1 MSQELLSI
9 AVQNGKAKDV
19 AALVE
24 QGLAAGETA
33 QSLLSGLLDGMGVIG
48 EKFKNNEVFVPEVL
62 IAARALNRGTALL
75 KAQLVAE
82 GVQPLGTA
90 VIGTV
95 MGDQH
100 DIGKNLV
107 KMMFEGAGLKV
118 VDLGVD
124 VSPEAFV
131 AAVKEHNP
139 QILGMS
145 SLLTTTMGSQKD
157 VVAALEAAGLREQVK
172 IMVGG
177 APVTQAFCD
186 EIGADA
192 YTADAASAAEVAK
205 AFVTA

>member
-1 MSQELLSI
+1 MSRELLSI

-33 QSLLSGLLDGMGVIG
+33 QSLLSGLLDGMGIVG

-75 KAQLVAE
+75 KAQLVEE
-82 GVQPLGTA
+82 GVEPLGTA

-131 AAVKEHNP
+131 AAVKEHKP

>member
-1 MSQELLSI
+1 MLHDQLSL

-19 AALVE
+19 VALVE

-33 QSLLSGLLDGMGVIG
+33 QALLTGLLDGMGVIG

-62 IAARALNRGTALL
+62 IAARALSRGTAIL
-75 KAQLVAE
+75 KPQLVEE
-82 GVQPLGTA
+82 GVEPLGTA
-90 VIGTV
+90 VVGTV
-95 MGDQH
+95 QGDQH

-107 KMMFEGAGLKV
+107 KMMLEGAGFAV

-131 AAVKEHNP
+131 AAVKEHKP
-139 QILGMS
+139 QVLGMS
-145 SLLTTTMGSQKD
+145 SLLTTTMGSQKN
-157 VVAALEAAGLREQVK
+157 VIEALEAAGLREQVK

-192 YTADAASAAEVAK
+192 YAADAASAADMAK
-205 AFVTA
+205 AFVAG

>member
-1 MSQELLSI
+1 MLTEQLSL

-19 AALVE
+19 VALVE
-24 QGLAAGETA
+24 QGLAGGETA
-33 QSLLSGLLDGMGVIG
+33 QTLLSGLLDGMGVIG

-62 IAARALNRGTALL
+62 IAARALNRGTGLL
-75 KAQLVAE
+75 KARLVEE
-82 GVQPLGTA
+82 GVEPLGTA

-95 MGDQH
+95 QGDQH

-124 VSPEAFV
+124 VSPDDFV
-131 AAVKEHNP
+131 AAVQEHHP

-157 VVAALEAAGLREQVK
+157 VVAALAAAGLREQVK

-177 APVTQAFCD
+177 APETQAFCD

>member
-1 MSQELLSI
+1 MLTEQLSL

-24 QGLAAGETA
+24 QGLAEGETA
-33 QSLLSGLLDGMGVIG
+33 QSLLGGLLDGMGVIG

-62 IAARALNRGTALL
+62 IAARALSRGTALL
-75 KAQLVAE
+75 KAGLAEE
-82 GVQPLGTA
+82 GVEPLGTA

-95 MGDQH
+95 QGDQH

-107 KMMFEGAGLKV
+107 KMMLEGAGFAV

-124 VSPEAFV
+124 VPPEAFV
-131 AAVKEHNP
+131 AAVREHKP

-157 VVAALEAAGLREQVK
+157 VIAALTAAGLREQVK

-205 AFVTA
+205 AFVLG